1 MLSKYLFEMKY
12 RMLFCLIAWIFIM
25 INCYY
30 FKEILLYVFIK
41 PSFKLHSDTALKFM
55 TTNVTEVFFTY
66 LNLSHFV
73 ANQFL
78 ILYTFF
84 QIFLQIAN
92 GLYKFEYIYFK
103 TILTKWILLW
113 FFCIFF
119 LNKFLFP
126 IVWFFF
132 FKFQNSSFNF
142 EIKLYE
148 YIDFY
153 HSIYFTCDWVFK
165 IIILLLIL
173 LDLVKLNLF
182 LIKKFKK
189 ICYFFFAILATFV
202 TPPDVIQQL
211 ITGIFI
217 IVIYELI
224 IFNVIFKY
232 ELANN

>member
-132 FKFQNSSFNF
+132 LN
-142 EIKLYE
+142 
-148 YIDFY
+148 
-153 HSIYFTCDWVFK
+153 FK
-165 IIILLLIL
+165 ILHLIS
-173 LDLVKLNLF
+173 K
-182 LIKKFKK
+182 
-189 ICYFFFAILATFV
+189 
-202 TPPDVIQQL
+202 
-211 ITGIFI
+211 
-217 IVIYELI
+217 
-224 IFNVIFKY
+224 
-232 ELANN
+232 